1 MGQIIFLTT
10 ENNTQER
17 VELEAL
23 ELAKGGAGKIYHI
36 VGDASR
42 VVKIYHEDTLLKEGP
57 IYEKKIWA
65 MLNKAPALL
74 DPIQLAWPLATAK
87 DVNDRFVGFSMPT
100 MDLQKTIELQ
110 NVLQDKQANLF
121 NLKSDLK
128 SRMVLAHNLAA
139 VVHNVHE
146 KGHAIVDMKPTNMK
160 FYKEEKFMALLDCDG
175 FYIEGFAAPQVTPEY
190 VAPEFYKCVIS
201 NPLEQDNFALAV
213 IIFQL
218 LNFGIHPYT
227 CKSTINDG
235 INTIED
241 HIRHRHYAYAL
252 SPANGISVEPIAAS
266 THICWPDDVRKL
278 FDLAFGNQGI
288 SRPSAREWLEV
299 LDSYGPGLER
309 CGARHF
315 HFPGMSCGNCL
326 RDVAR
331 GNQTL
336 LGFSTSAQKSTDWSW
351 WDHVQTLYQ
360 NRDYIQVMRLARE
373 HAAKGNTVAMLL
385 ISMLYQNGEGVP
397 KNDDEVIKWL
407 RLASDHGD
415 SIAQY
420 QMGDRYL
427 KGEGVSKDD
436 QEAFRFFTLAAA
448 GGHIE
453 AEIELRK
460 LKSRNIGKNSK
471 PRYQPQPQHQL
482 QSQPQSQQ
490 QITPQSQQQIPPLN
504 PSTTNGI
511 SKWIGLAVLVFGL
524 AWIFYDKPDAGIN
537 QEIIEE
543 ASQANQEAQ
552 PYGAQPIE
560 EGTGI
565 IASGSVGSYA
575 PDSELQTLIQN
586 SNEKNLDSA
595 MFENANNYLDVSL
608 KQSGELSSIEMTLP
622 MREKGA
628 SEFVVI
634 WEKLIKL
641 SESIANLHGGAEILM
656 SFSPNTFTRVENA
669 GDRKVNLEITEEFKT
684 ESGNGTIRISYT
696 VDKNMEENLIR
707 ITLRRGAVRQ

>member
-65 MLNKAPALL
+65 MLNKAPTLL

-315 HFPGMSCGNCL
+315 HFPGMKCGNCL
-326 RDVAR
+326 RDEAR
-331 GNQTL
+331 GNQTSL
-336 LGFSTSAQKSTDWSW
+336 SLSTSAQNSTGSLD
-351 WDHVQTLYQ
+351 DELELYQ
-360 NRDYIQVMRLARE
+360 NRDYIQAMRVARV
-373 HAAKGNTVAMLL
+373 HAAKGDTVAMGL
-385 ISMLYQNGEGVP
+385 IALMYQYGEGVP
-397 KNDDEVIKWL
+397 KNDKEVIKWL
-407 RLASDHGD
+407 RLASDQGD
-415 SIAQY
+415 SGAQY
-420 QMGDRYL
+420 ELGNMYL
-427 KGEGVSKDD
+427 KGEGVSKDV
-436 QEAFRFFTLAAA
+436 QEAFRLFTLAAA
-448 GGHIE
+448 GGYTK

-460 LKSRNIGKNSK
+460 LNSRNIGKNSK
-471 PRYQPQPQHQL
+471 PKYQPQPQHQI

-490 QITPQSQQQIPPLN
+490 QITPLN
-504 PSTTNGI
+504 PTATKGN
-511 SKWIGLAVLVFGL
+511 SKWIWLAVTAFAL
-524 AWIFYDKPDAGIN
+524 AWVFYDKPVAGIN

-543 ASQANQEAQ
+543 ASQENQEAQ
-552 PYGAQPIE
+552 PYGAQSIE
-560 EGTGI
+560 EGIGI
-565 IASGSVGSYA
+565 IASESVGSYA
-575 PDSELQTLIQN
+575 PNSEIQTLIQN

-595 MFENANNYLDVSL
+595 MLENANNSLDVSL
-608 KQSGELSSIEMTLP
+608 NNHPAQFGEFSSIEIILP
-622 MREKGA
+622 LREKGT
-628 SEFVVI
+628 SKYELT
-634 WEKLIKL
+634 WEKLIRL
-641 SESIANLHGGAEILM
+641 SQSIADSHGRAEILM
-656 SFSPNTFTRVENA
+656 SFSPNTA
-669 GDRKVNLEITEEFKT
+669 DDQKVNPEIMQEFKT
-684 ESGNGTIRISYT
+684 ESGNGIIRISYM
-696 VDKNMEENLIR
+696 VDKNMEENLNR
-707 ITLRRGAVRQ
+707 VTLRRSAIRQ

>member
-10 ENNTQER
+10 ENKTQER

-65 MLNKAPALL
+65 MLNKAPTLL

-373 HAAKGNTVAMLL
+373 HAAKGDTFAMCL
-385 ISMLYQNGEGVP
+385 IALMYQNGEGVP
-397 KNDDEVIKWL
+397 KNENEVIKWL
-407 RLASDHGD
+407 RLASDQGG
-415 SIAQY
+415 SVAQY
-420 QMGDRYL
+420 ELGNMYL
-427 KGEGVSKDD
+427 KGEGVSKDV
-436 QEAFRFFTLAAA
+436 QEAFRLFTLAAA
-448 GGHIE
+448 GGHTE

-460 LKSRNIGKNSK
+460 LDSRNIGKTSK

-490 QITPQSQQQIPPLN
+490 QISPLN
-504 PSTTNGI
+504 PSATKGI
-511 SKWIGLAVLVFGL
+511 PKWIGLAIMVFGL
-524 AWIFYDKPDAGIN
+524 AWIFYDKPVSGIN

-543 ASQANQEAQ
+543 ASQTNQEAQ
-552 PYGAQPIE
+552 PHEVQSIE
-560 EGTGI
+560 EGAGMITSESVVSH
-565 IASGSVGSYA
+565 AS
-575 PDSELQTLIQN
+575 DSELQTLIQN

-595 MFENANNYLDVSL
+595 MLENANNSLDVSL
-608 KQSGELSSIEMTLP
+608 KQFGKLNSIEIILP
-622 MREKGA
+622 LREKGT
-628 SEFVVI
+628 SEYELT
-634 WEKLIKL
+634 WEKLIRL
-641 SESIANLHGGAEILM
+641 SQSIADLHGGADILM
-656 SFSPNTFTRVENA
+656 SFSPNTA
-669 GDRKVNLEITEEFKT
+669 DDQKVNPEIMQEFKT
-684 ESGNGTIRISYT
+684 ESGNGTIRISYM
-696 VDKNMEENLIR
+696 VDKNMEENLNR
-707 ITLRRGAVRQ
+707 VTLRRGAVRQ

>member
-65 MLNKAPALL
+65 MLNKAPTLL

-373 HAAKGNTVAMLL
+373 HAAKGDTFAMCL
-385 ISMLYQNGEGVP
+385 IALMYQNGEGVP
-397 KNDDEVIKWL
+397 KNENEVIKWL
-407 RLASDHGD
+407 RLASDQGG
-415 SIAQY
+415 SVAQY
-420 QMGDRYL
+420 ELGNMYL
-427 KGEGVSKDD
+427 KGEGVSKDV
-436 QEAFRFFTLAAA
+436 QEAFRLFTLAAA
-448 GGHIE
+448 GGHTE

-460 LKSRNIGKNSK
+460 LNSRNIGKNSK
-471 PRYQPQPQHQL
+471 PRYQPQPQL
-482 QSQPQSQQ
+482 QIQPQSQH
-490 QITPQSQQQIPPLN
+490 QIPPLN
-504 PSTTNGI
+504 PSATNGI

-524 AWIFYDKPDAGIN
+524 AWIFYDKPVAGID

-543 ASQANQEAQ
+543 ASQTNQEAQ
-552 PYGAQPIE
+552 PYGTQSIE
-560 EGTGI
+560 EGAGI
-565 IASGSVGSYA
+565 ITSGSVVSHA
-575 PDSELQTLIQN
+575 SDSELQTLIQN

-595 MFENANNYLDVSL
+595 MLENANNSLDVSL
-608 KQSGELSSIEMTLP
+608 KQFGKLNSIEIILP
-622 MREKGA
+622 LREKGT
-628 SEFVVI
+628 SEYELT
-634 WEKLIKL
+634 WEKLIRL
-641 SESIANLHGGAEILM
+641 SQSIADLHGGADILM
-656 SFSPNTFTRVENA
+656 SFSPNTA
-669 GDRKVNLEITEEFKT
+669 DDQKVNPEIMQEFKT
-684 ESGNGTIRISYT
+684 ESGNGTIRISYM
-696 VDKNMEENLIR
+696 VDKNMEENLNR
-707 ITLRRGAVRQ
+707 VTLRRGAVRQ